1 MESDAVAGPPRP
13 ALPPVGAFLREMLSL
28 GVASIR
34 PALPALV
41 FLCFYRFG
49 MGLFFEFAQQTSTLG
64 YPDERVQLVQL
75 MMSLCAYLPLL
86 VLVYLPFLPL
96 QDAIRRG
103 ERRGFLES
111 TRLVLERF
119 PAFLGSGITQ
129 LVILLGPLFVFL
141 AAAFAIGEGV
151 NAASGSI
158 PREAAMSIVLL
169 MLVPAI
175 CWTLFA
181 SAFLVFATPAVILDE
196 RGPLASVRESV
207 RLVWRHFW
215 GLQGRFIVW
224 FLLVV
229 LAIVV
234 MSFPSIILTIAGA
247 VAGADPPPLKIAR
260 VLWTSAV
267 TAASF
272 PFCVSAMMALYRSL
286 VPGAASAR
294 GAGAAAAGAGPA
306 GTAPAPD
313 TPSPDQ
319 PNPGASPQIFE

>member
-49 MGLFFEFAQQTSTLG
+49 MGLFFEFAQGTSPLG
-64 YPDERVQLVQL
+64 YPDERVQLVHL

-103 ERRGFLES
+103 ERRTFLES

-151 NAASGSI
+151 NAASDTI
-158 PREAAMSIVLL
+158 PREVALSIILVVLA
-169 MLVPAI
+169 PAI
-175 CWTLFA
+175 CWILFA

-196 RGPLASVRESV
+196 RGPLASVRGSV
-207 RLVWRHFW
+207 RLVWRNFW
-215 GLQGRFIVW
+215 GLQGRFLVW
-224 FLLVV
+224 FLLLV

-234 MSFPSIILTIAGA
+234 MSFPTIILAIAGA

-286 VPGAASAR
+286 VPGSTPGPAPGPP
-294 GAGAAAAGAGPA
+294 GAVGAAP
-306 GTAPAPD
+306 TPEPPD
-313 TPSPDQ
+313 
-319 PNPGASPQIFE
+319 PGASPQIFE